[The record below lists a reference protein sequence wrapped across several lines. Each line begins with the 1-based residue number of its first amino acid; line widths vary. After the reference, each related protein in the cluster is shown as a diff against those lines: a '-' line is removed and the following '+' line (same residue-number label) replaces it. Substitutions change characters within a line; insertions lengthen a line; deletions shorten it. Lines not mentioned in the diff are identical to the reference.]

1 MDDEPEDTL
10 CRMVYENMM
19 GSESDKEKDM
29 QIGAALMGVYGSII
43 SSGGE
48 GQASINDIISDMQKG

>member
-1 MDDEPEDTL
+1 MDDEPEDVL
-10 CRMVYENMM
+10 CKMVYENMM
-19 GSESDKEKDM
+19 GSESDKERDM

-48 GQASINDIISDMQKG
+48 GQSDINDIISDMQKG

>member
-1 MDDEPEDTL
+1 MDGEPEDIL

-19 GSESDKEKDM
+19 ATEVDKQKDM

-48 GQASINDIISDMQKG
+48 GQADINEIISDMQRG